1 MFISADMHDA
11 GTPTLARDR
20 AAGVPL
26 ELLPKLH
33 QVTLDLLSLTPDA
46 EIDPSAV
53 SDSILDLLAS
63 KQCNEAVKVR
73 DLSESL
79 LSMPR

>member
-1 MFISADMHDA
+1 M
-11 GTPTLARDR
+11 
-20 AAGVPL
+20 PL

-46 EIDPSAV
+46 ELDPSTV

-73 DLSESL
+73 GLPESF
-79 LSMPR
+79 SSTR